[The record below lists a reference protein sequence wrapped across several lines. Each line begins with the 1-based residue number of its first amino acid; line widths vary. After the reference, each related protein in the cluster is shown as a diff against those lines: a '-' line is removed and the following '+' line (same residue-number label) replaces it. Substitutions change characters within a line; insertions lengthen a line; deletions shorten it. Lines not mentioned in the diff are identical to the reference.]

1 MKRHLLFKSLLLL
14 CALIVG
20 TSSSWATDTVS
31 TLTFTSACG
40 GSGTAKLDDS
50 DATSGTVTWTVTSDA
65 SESTYDATSGIHYGT
80 NGANVTY
87 VQLTTSDISGTISQ
101 VVVNTRDARAV
112 ATVSVTVGG
121 TAFTCSGSA
130 TATNTS
136 ANYTFTGSGSGEIVV
151 RVARPSKNTKAIY
164 VKSVAVTYS
173 AQQKSANELAWS
185 AASKAV
191 TYSEEPYGLPTLT
204 NPHSLAITYDSSN
217 KSVATIDS
225 EGNVTIKNKTGNTTI
240 SATTTGDDT
249 YAAGTVSYTLNVT
262 QKVIIED
269 GVFNFGFGPSN
280 GGDYGSGMTQVGS
293 GTIIENESETWTA
306 GNVTLVVANRYAWN
320 TDGKFVIYKKAGG
333 ANAAGSITLSCPDG
347 KAITQIEFTGPYTG
361 TGALS
366 NMAANIGTY
375 TVTSTSAIW
384 TGAAQSISFSASNST
399 YINTITVTYGST
411 VPVTISSGSGFATL
425 FTNSALDFSTLSSE
439 LKAYTATVSENTV
452 TLTEVANIPANTGVV
467 LKGTQT
473 THAVPVSAS
482 SSTAQGD
489 LTGNTSAATAY
500 NAFSGYDLY
509 MLALNGGKAQFTLV
523 NAGEIA
529 AGKAFLKL
537 ANSGSGARELN
548 VVFADDEAT
557 GVADV
562 RCKMADGRN
571 DFYNLNGQ
579 KVLNPTKGL
588 YIVNGKKVIIK

>member
-1 MKRHLLFKSLLLL
+1 MKKLLLLKSLLLL
-14 CALIVG
+14 CALVVG
-20 TSSSWATDTVS
+20 TNAWATDTVS

-40 GSGTAKLDDS
+40 GSGTTKLDDS

-80 NGANVTY
+80 NSVNVTY
-87 VQLTTSDISGTISQ
+87 VQLATSDISGTISQ
-101 VVVNTRDARAV
+101 VVVNTRDARAT

-136 ANYTFTGSGSGEIVV
+136 SNYTFTGSGSGAIVV
-151 RVARPSKNTKAIY
+151 RVARPSANSKAIY

-185 AASKAV
+185 TASKDV
-191 TYSEEPYGLPTLT
+191 TYSEEPYSLPTLS
-204 NPHSLAITYDSSN
+204 NPHSLSIEYASSN
-217 KSVATIDS
+217 TSVAEINPST
-225 EGNVTIKNKTGNTTI
+225 GVVTVKNVTGSTTI
-240 SATTTGDDT
+240 SATTTGDAT

-262 QKVIIED
+262 HKVIIED

-280 GGDYGSGMTQVGS
+280 GGDYGSGMTQS
-293 GTIIENESETWTA
+293 SSIIENESETWTA

-384 TGAAQSISFSASNST
+384 TGAAQSVTFTTGSSST

-411 VPVTISSGSGFATL
+411 ISITPAKEYTTL
-425 FTNSALDFSTLSSE
+425 TSALNLDFTSVSSD
-439 LKAYTATVSENTV
+439 LKAYIA
-452 TLTEVANIPANTGVV
+452 TEVSGGAVQMTQVNKVPAGTGLV
-467 LKGTQT
+467 LKAT
-473 THAVPVSAS
+473 TPGSAVNVPVFDGTDAD
-482 SSTAQGD
+482 AV
-489 LTGNTSAATAY
+489 TGNKMAGSATSTTAI
-500 NAFSGYDLY
+500 AE
-509 MLALNGGKAQFTLV
+509 NGGYILSDGKFQPALAGTL
-523 NAGEIA
+523 A
-529 AGKAFLKL
+529 AGKAYLNI
-537 ANSGSGARELN
+537 AVSSARSLEMN
-548 VVFADDEAT
+548 FDDETT
-557 GVADV
+557 GVDDV
-562 RCKMADGRN
+562 RSRMSNGRSEY
-571 DFYNLNGQ
+571 FNLAGQ
-579 KVLNPTKGL
+579 RVAQPTKGL
-588 YIVNGKKVIIK
+588 YIVNGKKYVIK

>member
-1 MKRHLLFKSLLLL
+1 MKKLLLKSILLL
-14 CALIVG
+14 CALVVG
-20 TSSSWATDTVS
+20 TSAWADTVS
-31 TLTFTSACG
+31 TLTFSAACG

-65 SESTYDATSGIHYGT
+65 SESTYDSTSGIHYGT

-87 VQLTTSDISGTISQ
+87 VQLATSDISGTISQ

-136 ANYTFTGSGSGEIVV
+136 TNYTFTGSGSGAIVV
-151 RVARPSKNTKAIY
+151 RVARPSANTKAIY

-185 AASKAV
+185 AATKNV

-204 NPHSLAITYDSSN
+204 NPHSLPIEYASSN
-217 KSVATIDS
+217 TSVAEIDPS
-225 EGNVTIKNKTGNTTI
+225 TGAVTVKNVTGSTTI
-240 SATTTGDDT
+240 SATTTGDET

-262 QKVIIED
+262 HKVIIED

-280 GGDYGSGMTQVGS
+280 GGDYGSGMTQGS
-293 GTIIENESETWTA
+293 SIIENESETWTA

-320 TDGKFVIYKKAGG
+320 TDGKMVLYKKVASVS
-333 ANAAGSITLSCPDG
+333 AAGSITLSCPDG

-384 TGAAQSISFSASNST
+384 TGAAQSVSFSASNST
-399 YINTITVTYGST
+399 YINTVTVTYGST
-411 VPVTISSGSGFATL
+411 VPVTITSGSGFATL

-452 TLTEVANIPANTGVV
+452 TLTEVDDIPANTGVV
-467 LKGTQT
+467 LKGDVK

-482 SSTAQGD
+482 SSTAQGN

-500 NAFSGYDLY
+500 NAFDGYDLY
-509 MLALNGGKAQFTLV
+509 MLALNGEGKAQFTKV
-523 NAGEIA
+523 ISGSVA

-537 ANSGSGARELN
+537 ATSSGARELN
-548 VVFADDEAT
+548 VVFADEETT
-557 GVADV
+557 GVNEV
-562 RCKMADGRN
+562 KTQKADGQY
-571 DFYNLNGQ
+571 FNLAGQ
-579 KVLNPTKGL
+579 RVAQPTKGL
-588 YIVNGKKVIIK
+588 YIVNGKKVVIK

>member
-20 TSSSWATDTVS
+20 TSSSWATDKVS

-80 NGANVTY
+80 NSANVTY

-101 VVVNTRDARAV
+101 VVVNTRDARSS

-217 KSVATIDS
+217 ESVATIDS

-366 NMAANIGTY
+366 NMAANIGNY

-411 VPVTISSGSGFATL
+411 VPVTIASSGYSTL
-425 FTNSALDFSTLSSE
+425 GTTCGLDFANASPAGLEAYVVPSITASAVSLSDIDE
-439 LKAYTATVSENTV
+439 A
-452 TLTEVANIPANTGVV
+452 PASTGVV
-467 LKGTQT
+467 LKGTPGET
-473 THAVPVSAS
+473 YTIPVK
-482 SSTAQGD
+482 
-489 LTGNTSAATAY
+489 ATATAVGTNY
-500 NAFSGYDLY
+500 LKAAVTATT
-509 MLALNGGKAQFTLV
+509 LADGSFYIMKGGKFCLV
-523 NAGEIA
+523 TGAENAA
-529 AGKAFLKL
+529 ARTVPAGKAYLL
-537 ANSGSGARELN
+537 ASDVPSEARELTF
-548 VVFADDEAT
+548 VFDDVTAIETVKAEK
-557 GVADV
+557 A
-562 RCKMADGRN
+562 N
-571 DFYNLNGQ
+571 NEYYNLAGQ
-579 KVLNPTKGL
+579 RVANPTKGL